1 MRMMVCGTSLVESF
15 RSHRTHA
22 RLRQLSLPTFYACA
36 APNSGP
42 IALLFRKYEFKQLKL
57 PEQLDCSVILY
68 DCRGELLRTVPFDL
82 KERVIL
88 FEFTTDEH
96 LLIVYASGT
105 YFVLDTATATFK
117 TGSYFAEDDL
127 RGKGRATGAV
137 LFNDKVFILRERTL
151 GVVEELEGRWQ
162 ALPNIKLHA

>member
-1 MRMMVCGTSLVESF
+1 MKMVVCGNALIESF
-15 RSHRTHA
+15 RSHRTHS
-22 RLRQLSLPTFYACA
+22 RLRQLSLSNFYFCA

-57 PEQLDCSVILY
+57 PDQLDCSIILF
-68 DCRGELLRTVPFDL
+68 DCRGELLRTVPFEL

-105 YFVLDTATATFK
+105 YFLLDTATAILR
-117 TGSYFAEDDL
+117 TGAYFSEDDL
-127 RGKGRATGAV
+127 RGKGRATGALLV
-137 LFNDKVFILRERTL
+137 NDKVLILREKTL
-151 GVVEELEGRWQ
+151 GIVD
-162 ALPNIKLHA
+162 